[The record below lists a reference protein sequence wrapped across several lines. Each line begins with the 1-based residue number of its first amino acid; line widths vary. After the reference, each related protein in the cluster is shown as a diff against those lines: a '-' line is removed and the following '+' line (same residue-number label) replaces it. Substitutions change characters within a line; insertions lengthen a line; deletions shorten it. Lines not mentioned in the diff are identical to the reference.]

1 MFQNSG
7 INKVILV
14 GRINGEPIIKTVNN
28 ERFVCFQ
35 LVTVESF
42 FKQGTNQEH
51 SEYHQI
57 RVPEGFTGNNTAE
70 LQEGAEI
77 YLEGKISTIPS
88 VDSAGIRRYDTT
100 VVVTKYSFMARTP
113 REALQHQ

>member
-14 GRINGEPIIKTVNN
+14 GRIVGQPITKTVNN
-28 ERFVCFQ
+28 ENFVCFQ

-42 FKQGTNQEH
+42 FKQGSNQEH

-57 RVPEGFTGNNTAE
+57 RVPEGFAGNNTEE
-70 LQEGAEI
+70 LQDGSEI
-77 YLEGKISTIPS
+77 YVEGKINTTPR
-88 VDSAGIRRYDTT
+88 VDSAGIRRYHTA
-100 VVVTKYSFMARTP
+100 VVATKYSFMARAAQG
-113 REALQHQ
+113 ALQHQ